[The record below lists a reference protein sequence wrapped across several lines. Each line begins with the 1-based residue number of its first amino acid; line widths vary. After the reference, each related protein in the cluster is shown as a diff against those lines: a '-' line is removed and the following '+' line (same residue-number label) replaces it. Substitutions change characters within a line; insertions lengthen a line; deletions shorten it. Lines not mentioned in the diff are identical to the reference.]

1 MTERLFIT
9 VIIKNNV
16 KPAYAML
23 KSLFEILKK
32 RVSLLKV
39 LIRVL
44 LAKIYVNPNRRVAEI
59 LMTKKAMMFVLT
71 MPIIKGFISAAP
83 KYRTPTTVVMASI
96 VPNKIRKKLGNTSD
110 FKAYIGAF
118 SFLFKDLVYGFC
130 LRSNLLNSIYFIQ

>member
-9 VIIKNNV
+9 VAIRNNV

-44 LAKIYVNPNRRVAEI
+44 LAKIYVNPNRRVAET
-59 LMTKKAMMFVLT
+59 LMTKKAAMFVLT
-71 MPIIKGFISAAP
+71 MPIISGFISAAP
-83 KYRTPTTVVMASI
+83 KYRTPTTVVIASM
-96 VPNKIRKKLGNTSD
+96 VPNKIRKKLGNISD
-110 FKAYIGAF
+110 FRANIWALSF
-118 SFLFKDLVYGFC
+118 SLKT
-130 LRSNLLNSIYFIQ
+130 